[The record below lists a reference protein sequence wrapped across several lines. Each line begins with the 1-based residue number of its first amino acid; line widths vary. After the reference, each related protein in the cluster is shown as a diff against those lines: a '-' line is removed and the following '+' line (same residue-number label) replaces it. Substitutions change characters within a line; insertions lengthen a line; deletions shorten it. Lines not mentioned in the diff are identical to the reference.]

1 MQTFPNI
8 CKQLFLYDNHAR
20 IRAWFFYSVATR
32 EILNYTSRK
41 IMSFESQHLK
51 PEDYYFC
58 FDLGLSGALVTLGY
72 ELSDIDKTNSHKS
85 QFIFKRK
92 KGIDRDI
99 ERYWGGDLQ
108 ISARYYFDSI
118 KMIKNRLYS
127 D

>member
-1 MQTFPNI
+1 MYLEPQ
-8 CKQLFLYDNHAR
+8 Y
-20 IRAWFFYSVATR
+20 
-32 EILNYTSRK
+32 LN
-41 IMSFESQHLK
+41 

-72 ELSDIDKTNSHKS
+72 ELSVVDKTNSHKS

-99 ERYWGGDLQ
+99 ERYWNGSLE

-118 KMIKNRLYS
+118 KMLKNRLYS